1 MSFLKQRINRATY
14 WLAIALIMA
23 FAFVISFFSAAGS
36 GMWVVVAM
44 VYIMRLHDLGR
55 TGKWVL
61 LVFAV
66 QFAAAIAVIAI
77 DASLHPI
84 GLALVT
90 LASLA
95 FTIWLGSLKGQPH
108 ANQYGQPP
116 GPGISFTPNAKAP
129 T

>member
-14 WLAIALIMA
+14 WLAIALIVA
-23 FAFVISFFSAAGS
+23 FAFVISFFSAAG
-36 GMWVVVAM
+36 GGTWVVVAM
-44 VYIMRLHDLGR
+44 VYIMRFHDLGR

-61 LVFAV
+61 LVFGA
-66 QFAAAIAVIAI
+66 QAAAGIAVIFL
-77 DASLHPI
+77 DEGLQPI
-84 GLALVT
+84 GLGVVT

-116 GPGISFTPNAKAP
+116 GPGIGYTPYAKA
-129 T
+129 

>member
-23 FAFVISFFSAAGS
+23 FAFVISFFSAAG
-36 GMWVVVAM
+36 GGTWVVAAM
-44 VYIMRLHDLGR
+44 VYIMRFHDLGR

-61 LVFAV
+61 LVFGA
-66 QFAAAIAVIAI
+66 QAAAAIAVSLS
-77 DASLHPI
+77 DESLHSI
-84 GLALVT
+84 GLGLVT